1 MVLELF
7 VYFFILNLNIHC
19 IVLFWNFPFHLCY
32 SFFDKKSNFLFIAKA
47 CQLVNADGEL
57 HFQESFSK
65 RTITALLH
73 TKYTKII
80 KVKLKLY
87 DGGPCLTKRKQ
98 DVTWEFWED
107 DVLKELEMLVTEP
120 LSKKH
125 SNAIGIYKV
134 L

>member
-1 MVLELF
+1 MSCFGISHFTSVILF
-7 VYFFILNLNIHC
+7 LIKRATFLRD
-19 IVLFWNFPFHLCY
+19 FP
-32 SFFDKKSNFLFIAKA
+32 FLFIAKA